1 MIAEQFAE
9 QAPGAGLA
17 AASGKGLGQVEADV
31 QADRQDQ
38 QVGREGNPPAPFL
51 QLALVEPEGEQVA
64 HQPGGDRR
72 DALRYDLP
80 AGVGAALVRRC
91 RLEDVG
97 GRRPGLAAPGQA
109 LQQAGQHQQ
118 QRRGR
123 ADAVVAGEH
132 RDAAGAQR
140 HQEQGK
146 EHRRLAPGA
155 VGVGAD
161 KDRAEGADDE
171 ADAERGDRQEQADE
185 GAVGGEE
192 SPSDHHREGGI
203 DPEVEEFH
211 GVAED
216 HGKDAAAAG
225 RIGGRRGTGGGAHG
239 EGPLGVTTETLR
251 PGAERRAAAGFSQP
265 AAGASRGSDRAS
277 LRRSCRCAT
286 ARYRRSAARP
296 VAGRSACRRP

>member
-1 MIAEQFAE
+1 MV
-9 QAPGAGLA
+9 AGP
-17 AASGKGLGQVEADV
+17 AS
-31 QADRQDQ
+31 
-38 QVGREGNPPAPFL
+38 PP
-51 QLALVEPEGEQVA
+51 
-64 HQPGGDRR
+64 
-72 DALRYDLP
+72 
-80 AGVGAALVRRC
+80 
-91 RLEDVG
+91 
-97 GRRPGLAAPGQA
+97 QA